1 VAEEGPVSV
10 VIRAQ
15 GLRRSFRVGPVEVHA
30 VDGVDLEIRR
40 GEFAALK
47 GRSGSGKTTLLNLLG
62 GLDRATQGEV
72 YLNGRALSALSD
84 DEMTTLRRRD
94 IGFVFQSFALL
105 PTFSAYENVELPLR
119 IARVDAAERSA
130 RAHRCLDLVGLANRA
145 DHRPDEMSGGQQQ
158 RVAIARALVGSPSL
172 ILADEPTGEL
182 DSRSGEQ
189 VMELFLRIAREDGVT
204 VVMASHDPI
213 VDEYAEV
220 VYEMTDGRISATRRR
235 DAAPS
240 GQGQRG

>member
-1 VAEEGPVSV
+1 MSV
-10 VIRAQ
+10 VIRAE
-15 GLRRSFRVGPVEVHA
+15 GLRRAFRVGPAEVRA

-40 GEFAALK
+40 GELAVLK

-72 YLNGRALSALSD
+72 FLNGRALSALGEE
-84 DEMTTLRRRD
+84 EMTELRRRH

-119 IARVDAAERSA
+119 IAGVGAAERSA
-130 RAHRCLDLVGLANRA
+130 SVRRCLQMVGLANRA
-145 DHRPDEMSGGQQQ
+145 QHRPEEMSGGQQQ
-158 RVAIARALVGSPSL
+158 RLAIARALVASPSL

-189 VMELFLRIAREDGVT
+189 ILALFLRIAREDGVT
-204 VVMASHDPI
+204 VVVASHDPI
-213 VDEYAEV
+213 VDEYADTV
-220 VYEMTDGRISATRRR
+220 FEMKDGKITATRRR
-235 DAAPS
+235 GEAAP
-240 GQGQRG
+240 G

>member
-1 VAEEGPVSV
+1 MNE
-10 VIRAQ
+10 VIRAR

-30 VDGVDLEIRR
+30 VDGVDLAVAR
-40 GEFAALK
+40 GEFAVLR

-62 GLDRATQGEV
+62 GLDRASAGEV
-72 YLNGRALSALSD
+72 FLNERALSTLSD
-84 DEMTTLRRRD
+84 DDMTALRRRD

-119 IARVDAAERSA
+119 IARIDAAERA
-130 RAHRCLDLVGLANRA
+130 VRTARCLDLVGLANRA

-158 RVAIARALVGSPSL
+158 RVAIARALVSSPSL

-189 VMELFLRIAREDGVT
+189 VLELFLRIARDDGVT

-213 VDEYAEV
+213 VDDYATV
-220 VYEMTDGRISATRRR
+220 VYEMRDGRITGPMRVPGR
-235 DAAPS
+235 DGAVAS
-240 GQGQRG
+240 C